1 MCQSRPL
8 HCPALSDAD
17 VRRSLAR
24 ASHANAGGAEGAISV
39 GRIDSDESQPGQDRE
54 PPPSAP
60 PYDAVDD
67 VLFMAPSRVREG
79 PSTSAC
85 IVGGTPGLYGAGV
98 ATVQLSR
105 SRRPCRR

>member
-67 VLFMAPSRVREG
+67 VLFMAPSRVPEG

-85 IVGGTPGLYGAGV
+85 IVGAPRDSTARES
-98 ATVQLSR
+98 QQCS
-105 SRRPCRR
+105 